1 MDSTN
6 TNEALSDQLSE
17 IFYSL
22 ETMRELAQM
31 ATGSG
36 EILKSTN
43 LTVALTDMAELNA
56 KRVAA
61 VMKEL
66 GVSL

>member
-6 TNEALSDQLSE
+6 TNEVLSDQLSE

-22 ETMRELAQM
+22 ETMKEIAQM

-36 EILKSTN
+36 EFVKSRN
-43 LTVALTDMAELNA
+43 LTIALTDMAELNA
-56 KRVAA
+56 KRVEALIR
-61 VMKEL
+61 EL
-66 GVSL
+66 GVRI

>member
-1 MDSTN
+1 MDMNHTN
-6 TNEALSDQLSE
+6 VEVTDQLTE
-17 IFYSL
+17 ILYSL
-22 ETMRELAQM
+22 ETMKELAQM

-36 EILKSTN
+36 DHLKSAN

-61 VMKEL
+61 VMKQMGTRL
-66 GVSL
+66 